1 MSAPSKSQLLR
12 MIDDLQKNPDDKVR
26 IFGDAGISVVGAG
39 LGAAA
44 AGTLA
49 AAAGVTT
56 IPLLSTAASWI
67 GVSLFAATPVGWVV
81 GVAAAGGA
89 LAYGA
94 SRLILDGGISEGRQK
109 ELLQKYQEDLRNIVA
124 KERAGT
130 IKSSDKMLFFVSLRE
145 LIEKNII
152 TPEQSFKLIGQV
164 EQGRIPLSQAY
175 SLIQAL
181 LQEKHTVMN

>member
-1 MSAPSKSQLLR
+1 MPTPSKSQLLR
-12 MIDDLQKNPDDKVR
+12 IIDDLQKNPDDRVR

-44 AGTLA
+44 AGTVA
-49 AAAGVTT
+49 VAFGATA
-56 IPLLSTAASWI
+56 IPALTTAASWI
-67 GVSLFAATPVGWVV
+67 GVSLVAATPVGWIV
-81 GVAAAGGA
+81 GAAAAGGA

-94 SRLILDGGISEGRQK
+94 SRLIRDGGISEGRQK
-109 ELLQKYQEDLRNIVA
+109 ELLQKYQENLRNIEA

-130 IKSSDKMLFFVSLRE
+130 IKDSDKMLFFVSLRE

-152 TPEQSFKLIGQV
+152 TPEKAFKLIIQV

-181 LQEKHTVMN
+181 LREKQS